1 MFVEPIFSSK
11 AVIICDHNARFE
23 FRNINIVTVS
33 GFDFVGCFKNL
44 VVSVGH
50 YKFENSHFCGQ
61 TVVNGTVL
69 TIEESTATL
78 DRVAFICTVGT
89 NLQDGIAY
97 YYVNSSEYFPTDRA
111 TGVLSRKSVIVNAQ
125 SWFEGNNVGLG
136 RVIDNYDSDIM
147 IFNTTFVNNSATNI
161 VITIAALLVVL
172 WLQTA
177 FRAVQ

>member
-1 MFVEPIFSSK
+1 M
-11 AVIICDHNARFE
+11 
-23 FRNINIVTVS
+23 S
-33 GFDFVGCFKNL
+33 GFDFVGCFENL

-50 YKFENSHFCGQ
+50 FKLENSHFHGQ

-69 TIEESTATL
+69 IIDESTATL
-78 DRVAFICTVGT
+78 DRVGFISTVGT
-89 NLQDGIAY
+89 NLQDGAY
-97 YYVNSSEYFPTDRA
+97 YYVNSSEYCPIDRA
-111 TGVLSRKSVIVNAQ
+111 TGVLSRRNVVVITQ

-147 IFNTTFVNNSATNI
+147 IFNTTFVNNI
-161 VITIAALLVVL
+161 VLQHTAITIAALQVAL